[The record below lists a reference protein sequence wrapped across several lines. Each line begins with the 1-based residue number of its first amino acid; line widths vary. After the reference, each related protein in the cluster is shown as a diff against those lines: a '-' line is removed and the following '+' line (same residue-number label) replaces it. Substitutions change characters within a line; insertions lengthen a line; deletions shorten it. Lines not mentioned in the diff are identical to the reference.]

1 MPTLTESAFFVDIK
15 ICTIFAV
22 REPAKPLN
30 NAKIGGSFFSSLL
43 YHVLTQPHPYFYS
56 SNAQISSRIASICRD
71 ARLVRP
77 KTQLNKIITT
87 GDQTMLAIL
96 IFIALVVEILKYLT
110 GGKSK
115 DFFFGGVMFYR
126 R

>member
-1 MPTLTESAFFVDIK
+1 MPTLKESAFFGVDIK

-30 NAKIGGSFFSSLL
+30 NAKIGGSFFFLPP
-43 YHVLTQPHPYFYS
+43 VPRFDTTPPYFCS

-87 GDQTMLAIL
+87 GGQTMLAIL
-96 IFIALVVEILKYLT
+96 IFIALVIEVLKYLT

-115 DFFFGGVMFYR
+115 VFFG
-126 R
+126 

>member
-1 MPTLTESAFFVDIK
+1 MPTLKESAFFGVDIK

-30 NAKIGGSFFSSLL
+30 NAKIGGSFFFLPP
-43 YHVLTQPHPYFYS
+43 VPRFDTTPPYFCS

-87 GDQTMLAIL
+87 GGPNHVFSNHYFHRTSNRSFKIPHRRKKQ
-96 IFIALVVEILKYLT
+96 
-110 GGKSK
+110 S
-115 DFFFGGVMFYR
+115 FFWVMFYR